1 MMLYVIVTA
10 LFQMLNYNF
19 QLSRVYVVLCLVV
32 LSTAERLVAASPL
45 FFSLAVPRALPL
57 PQDLDFPS
65 GGGGGRK
72 SLRRFPKTKPRYALQ
87 GRKVVA

>member
-1 MMLYVIVTA
+1 MLYVLVTA
-10 LFQMLNYNF
+10 LFQMLNFNF
-19 QLSRVYVVLCLVV
+19 QVSRVYVVLCLVL

-65 GGGGGRK
+65 GGGGRK
-72 SLRRFPKTKPRYALQ
+72 SLRRLPKASTRFSHHD
-87 GRKVVA
+87 RKVAA